1 MYYNTKASGARIR
14 ELRIAKN
21 FPLKTLATPSSAKLS
36 PTKVG
41 AVVDLASI
49 PMHPRLQALPNA
61 DKWQHQLNGGDD
73 YQLCFTMSEQNF
85 VKFNQQ
91 FSDKIFAI
99 GKIVTENGLRLTYN
113 NQPIEFSITGY
124 QHF

>member
-1 MYYNTKASGARIR
+1 MLAVGGQGGQ
-14 ELRIAKN
+14 
-21 FPLKTLATPSSAKLS
+21 TLALRTSGLCSWVIVRSLAK
-36 PTKVG
+36 
-41 AVVDLASI
+41 
-49 PMHPRLQALPNA
+49 NA

-73 YQLCFTMSEQNF
+73 YQLCFTMSEQSF

-99 GKIVTENGLRLTYN
+99 GKIVTENGLRLIYN

>member
-1 MYYNTKASGARIR
+1 MHDWYFRRAGAGFGSYPNRI
-14 ELRIAKN
+14 
-21 FPLKTLATPSSAKLS
+21 
-36 PTKVG
+36 KVG

-49 PMHPRLQALPNA
+49 PTHPRLQAYQMLI
-61 DKWQHQLNGGDD
+61 WQHQLNGGDD

-91 FSDKIFAI
+91 FSDKILPLAKLSQKTAW
-99 GKIVTENGLRLTYN
+99 GLTYN